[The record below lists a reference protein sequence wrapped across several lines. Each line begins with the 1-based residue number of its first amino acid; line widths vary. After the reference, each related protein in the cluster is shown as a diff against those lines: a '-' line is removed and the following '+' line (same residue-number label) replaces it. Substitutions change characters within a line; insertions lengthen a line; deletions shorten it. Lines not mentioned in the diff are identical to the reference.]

1 MKFDNQG
8 RVYWDSLTG
17 QQKFDW
23 DYLGIDPTIGPIKTG
38 GPKLLCKDHFEEKSK
53 CKECNKI

>member
-8 RVYWDSLTG
+8 RVYWNSLTA

-23 DYLGIDPTIGPIKTG
+23 DYLGIDPTEGPIQTG
-38 GPKLLCKDHFEEKSK
+38 GPKL
-53 CKECNKI
+53 I